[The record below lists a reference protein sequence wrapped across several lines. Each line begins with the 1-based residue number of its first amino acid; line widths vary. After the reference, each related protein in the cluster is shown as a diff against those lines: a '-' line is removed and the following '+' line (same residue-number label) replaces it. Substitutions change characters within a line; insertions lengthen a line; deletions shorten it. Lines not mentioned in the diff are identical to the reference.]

1 MKGFPK
7 ERLERSL
14 ALKDGKTSLE
24 MCTRYASVHR
34 VIQIEHIQMLQ
45 ARRLSQC
52 DADDAKSDATLL
64 LLEALNGRVGST
76 RPVAD
81 IPGPMQNVTPQVR
94 NRAIGLTAWLYFNLY
109 FLLPDMHSGTL
120 YAATKYGSLCNAVCL
135 ANESV
140 GYGHIPPI
148 VIRVASWIMVLK
160 AKYGVDLRKQGM
172 LSEWRWPY
180 LWKAYDEYLVLQRSK
195 EAERLAR
202 ISRAPNQYRCAA
214 DGCGIQVEHRK
225 YLVKCRGNCPPE
237 TKPHY
242 CSRDCQ
248 TRVSVASVSI
258 CVLH

>member
-1 MKGFPK
+1 
-7 ERLERSL
+7 
-14 ALKDGKTSLE
+14 
-24 MCTRYASVHR
+24 
-34 VIQIEHIQMLQ
+34 MLQ